1 MQFCHHCGNQLPDDA
16 KVCDKC
22 GNAVEVAPSKPAKAP
37 KNNFGIVAFLIGLLG
52 FIPAVLSFIFAS
64 YAIYYFVWFGISLVL
79 GVMGIVHG
87 VKHHQRKGLAIAGII
102 LTVLDLSITI
112 GCVYFL
118 D

>member
-1 MQFCHHCGNQLPDDA
+1 MRFCKYCGNQIDAEAMVCNKCGKAVDDA
-16 KVCDKC
+16 SNKT
-22 GNAVEVAPSKPAKAP
+22 AKAP

-87 VKHHQRKGLAIAGII
+87 VKHHQRKRLAIAGII